1 MLNNK
6 QTLFNVRSNFGGRRS
21 KSHFSH
27 SNQPSKLLNRTFL
40 NQKPVFRRR
49 LRRLTQSSWI
59 RAVYSR
65 PRCLKPQEAK
75 GVSPVIIDGRLIAIS
90 PPPPSFAKFRG
101 SISQERF
108 FEIVSKFSGW
118 NALYGAMGTPLS
130 ASVKNRRPFHLK
142 FTKHGAD
149 LICNRG

>member
-1 MLNNK
+1 VDSGGLF
-6 QTLFNVRSNFGGRRS
+6 QTALM
-21 KSHFSH
+21 K
-27 SNQPSKLLNRTFL
+27 
-40 NQKPVFRRR
+40 
-49 LRRLTQSSWI
+49 TQ
-59 RAVYSR
+59 
-65 PRCLKPQEAK
+65 CAK

-90 PPPPSFAKFRG
+90 PPPSFAKFRG

-118 NALYGAMGTPLS
+118 NALYGAMETPLS
-130 ASVKNRRPFHLK
+130 ASVKNRRPFHLE